1 MANKKY
7 HKPVKKTRKPPIT
20 RQEPPRNSTTNP
32 AAAAAIRQQH
42 RPRPASLFNTPR
54 RPSLDNPPHTT
65 CRRLSIAVFW
75 NTKSRN
81 PSSPLLQPFPGPTPD
96 PDSSESSVRNV
107 PPAVFELVVLENL
120 HPENHRLD
128 ASALA
133 RVNRGRYQL
142 LRSIINKVLVSRE
155 QKGKS
160 RRDLDVEFERM
171 MKTDGKGGLVSTVVN
186 LFSPSD
192 SASMFRWLSEV
203 VNATTRLRPAG
214 SGTAPSSTKPVID
227 HITVLTHFDF
237 SSDGGLLP
245 STSSSIFVP
254 HTGPTVQDAVHQSYR
269 STDFGD
275 TAKAVS
281 I

>member
-32 AAAAAIRQQH
+32 AAAAAIPAAASPSPSVSFQYTTSPEPRQ
-42 RPRPASLFNTPR
+42 
-54 RPSLDNPPHTT
+54 
-65 CRRLSIAVFW
+65 
-75 NTKSRN
+75 
-81 PSSPLLQPFPGPTPD
+81 SSPHDLSSIVDCGVLEHQEPESVLPAAAAIPLAVIPWSSPPAGPTPD
-96 PDSSESSVRNV
+96 PGSSESSVRNV

-120 HPENHRLD
+120 HPENHRLG

-171 MKTDGKGGLVSTVVN
+171 MKTDGKGGLV
-186 LFSPSD
+186 
-192 SASMFRWLSEV
+192 R
-203 VNATTRLRPAG
+203 
-214 SGTAPSSTKPVID
+214 
-227 HITVLTHFDF
+227 
-237 SSDGGLLP
+237 
-245 STSSSIFVP
+245 
-254 HTGPTVQDAVHQSYR
+254 
-269 STDFGD
+269 
-275 TAKAVS
+275 
-281 I
+281 